1 MLKQQKLNL
10 NHYIIN
16 IYQLNVRLLYD
27 LIVIIL
33 GLLLLGVSW
42 SLGGSI
48 LRIECPIWGMCINMR
63 LRRLRLGRNS
73 RTLFL
78 KMMLSF
84 IWKYEHQCF
93 TQLQEFYSVTV
104 LPKSANSNS
113 RTTPINNRYY
123 RNRLIPINP
132 IKYLFNN
139 SDLLQYRYYE
149 E

>member
-48 LRIECPIWGMCINMR
+48 LRIECPI
-63 LRRLRLGRNS
+63 
-73 RTLFL
+73 
-78 KMMLSF
+78 
-84 IWKYEHQCF
+84 
-93 TQLQEFYSVTV
+93 
-104 LPKSANSNS
+104 
-113 RTTPINNRYY
+113 
-123 RNRLIPINP
+123 
-132 IKYLFNN
+132 
-139 SDLLQYRYYE
+139 
-149 E
+149 